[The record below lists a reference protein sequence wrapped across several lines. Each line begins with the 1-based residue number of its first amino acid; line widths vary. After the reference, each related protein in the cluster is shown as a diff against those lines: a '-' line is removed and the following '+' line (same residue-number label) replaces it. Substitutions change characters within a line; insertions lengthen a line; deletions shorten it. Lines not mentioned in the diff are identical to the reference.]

1 MTSFKP
7 CFDCPCVA
15 QVKAKRDH
23 TATVIWLHG
32 LGGTGSEWT
41 ELPEVLHMPWV
52 KFVFPASQPMR
63 LDLWDGQEQ
72 SAWFDLSTGTY
83 QVHSNSLNA
92 VPEVISRIYSK
103 IQPDLDRIETS
114 AALVQELVRKVIL
127 SPNSIPRQGGNIRS
141 QSCTR
146 RSAPFESAVQVLPKA
161 ARGELRPLT

>member
-1 MTSFKP
+1 MILA
-7 CFDCPCVA
+7 V

-23 TATVIWLHG
+23 SATVIWLHG
-32 LGGTGSEWT
+32 LGGKGSEWA

-52 KFVFPASQPMR
+52 KFVFPASQPMP

-103 IQPDLDRIETS
+103 IQPDLDKIETS
-114 AALVQELVRKVIL
+114 AALVQELVRKV
-127 SPNSIPRQGGNIRS
+127 NR
-141 QSCTR
+141 
-146 RSAPFESAVQVLPKA
+146 
-161 ARGELRPLT
+161 ELLLEECLAC